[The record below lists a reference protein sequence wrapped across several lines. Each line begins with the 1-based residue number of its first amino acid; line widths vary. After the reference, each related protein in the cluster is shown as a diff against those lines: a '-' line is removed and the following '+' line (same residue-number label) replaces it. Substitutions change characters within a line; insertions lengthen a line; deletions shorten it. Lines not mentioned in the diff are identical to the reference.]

1 MTRNTSLKRPLLLA
15 LILFDLLCLVASAFI
30 AVYVPA
36 QAADIYGPPAAEL
49 GLQERFTYAALLYTR
64 QEALLRPTDPARNE
78 QTFTIDSGESAT
90 SVIGRLWE
98 RGLISDSVAFRTYLQ
113 YKGLDTGLQAGTYTL
128 SPALTPVEIA
138 QRLQDATPEEV
149 DFTILA
155 GWRLEE
161 IAEALPTS
169 GLAVG
174 ADSFLRAAR
183 SPDFPHP
190 LEGSLPPAASLE
202 GFLLPGTYSLSR
214 DTDSPVALLL
224 HFLNNFE
231 AQVTP
236 EIRGGLENQGLSLY
250 EGVTLASIV
259 QREAVVEEEMPLIA
273 SVFLNRLQRGMRL
286 ESDPTV
292 QYAAGYDAARGG
304 WWPVPLTSQD
314 LHLDSPYNT
323 YQIAGLPPG
332 PIANPGL
339 PAIRAVAF
347 PAQTPYL
354 YFRAACDNS
363 GRHTFAETYEEHLG
377 NGCP

>member
-1 MTRNTSLKRPLLLA
+1 MKRRLLLA
-15 LILFDLLCLVASAFI
+15 LIVFDLLCLLASAFV

-36 QAADIYGPPAAEL
+36 QVENIYGPPAAAL
-49 GLQERFTYAALLYTR
+49 GLQERFTYAAVLYTR
-64 QEALLRPTDPARNE
+64 QEALLRPTDPAGSE
-78 QTFTIDSGESAT
+78 QTFTIAPGEST
-90 SVIGRLWE
+90 TGIIGRLWE
-98 RGLISDSVAFRTYLQ
+98 RGLIGDSVAFRTYLQ

-138 QRLQDATPEEV
+138 HRLQDATPAEV

-169 GLAVG
+169 GLGVG

-183 SPDFPHP
+183 SPKFPHP

-202 GFLLPGTYSLSR
+202 GFLLPGEYTIPR
-214 DTDSPVALLL
+214 DTDSPVSLLL
-224 HFLNNFE
+224 LFLNNFE

-236 EIRGGLENQGLSLY
+236 EIRSGLETQGLSLY

-259 QREAVVEEEMPLIA
+259 QREAVVDEEMPLIA
-273 SVFLNRLQRGMRL
+273 SVFLNRLRQGMRL

-292 QYAAGYDAARGG
+292 QYAVGYDASRGG
-304 WWPVPLTSQD
+304 WWPVPLSAQD
-314 LHLDSPYNT
+314 LHTASPYNT
-323 YQIAGLPPG
+323 YQNPGLPPG

-339 PAIRAVAF
+339 SAIRAVAF

-354 YFRAACDNS
+354 YFRATCDGS
-363 GRHTFAETYEEHLG
+363 GRHTFAQSYEEHLN
-377 NGCP
+377 NGCK